1 MIFILM
7 NQLVNKIQIFK
18 VNNHNY
24 ISVNIVIK
32 HIKQK
37 KVMINIRM
45 RNMNKKII
53 FNNKQ
58 NKCQKNKRIK
68 Y

>member
-1 MIFILM
+1 MIFLLM

-24 ISVNIVIK
+24 INVNIVIK

-37 KVMINIRM
+37 KVMKNI
-45 RNMNKKII
+45 
-53 FNNKQ
+53 
-58 NKCQKNKRIK
+58 
-68 Y
+68 

>member
-1 MIFILM
+1 M

-53 FNNKQ
+53 FNNK
-58 NKCQKNKRIK
+58 
-68 Y
+68 